1 MASDLPE
8 VSRSEG
14 FGMLPKRLAFLA
26 VTALLLL
33 FLFVALV
40 EFPWA
45 NLAVHIIFGFLAA
58 GAGLALALLRE
69 TPNLKAMAP
78 GAPVAESP
86 SREEIQE
93 AASYVA
99 RNYDPYA
106 IACFINLLL
115 DPPRSLAR
123 VHDEVEPSGRMLR
136 VRTTLQYRIDLPQPA
151 HRPNYSD
158 ETGSPEHVGADPRST
173 AAGGGERGGRG
184 ATGVLIP
191 LVTARKG
198 LLFDL
203 VSATDAKGETIP
215 VLSQREV
222 RGLTALAIESLFLLA
237 RQETGQHL
245 SSPALRKS
253 DRDIMARVIVAICRP
268 AAAPVGVGGTRPTD
282 APKSAWEEVQDAL
295 KQITGLSEEISPVW
309 RDKILD
315 ICKVLAKSYVVVG
328 EVPVPETMNV
338 LVTYSSLYSPERMH
352 VSPYEKL
359 RARFGLAPFT
369 LDVPMTRALQADSY
383 HFELLAPAGCYV
395 FSHHLEVL
403 GGRDIL
409 RQRHFKING
418 FQQYVRLHHEQARP
432 VAHLYVRRHG
442 RWGDLR
448 SIAPGERVSWDF
460 KSIVYLREIPPG
472 ALGNAATL
480 ATLTAIV
487 LLFFTLSRAGLDNAA
502 AAVGLPALVLALP
515 AFVAGALGR
524 GLDQERVGRASLI
537 AYFGL
542 QSVMLLSFAG
552 VLLYVLDAAKR
563 LPTEVALSLAGLPH
577 TIHSDVLWLGLS
589 FLALVVATFLIRQR
603 QQATRYYLKA
613 QERAVA
619 NKHVEP
625 GHSTNGTD

>member
-1 MASDLPE
+1 
-8 VSRSEG
+8 
-14 FGMLPKRLAFLA
+14 MLPKRLAFLA
-26 VTALLLL
+26 VTALLLI
-33 FLFVALV
+33 FLLLALV

-45 NLAVHIIFGFLAA
+45 NLAVHIIFG
-58 GAGLALALLRE
+58 ALAVGAFVVLVLLRE

-123 VHDEVEPSGRMLR
+123 VHDEVEPNGRMLR
-136 VRTTLQYRIDLPQPA
+136 VRTTLQYRIDLPRSVRRMGDTGATGAGSAAGPA
-151 HRPNYSD
+151 G
-158 ETGSPEHVGADPRST
+158 TDPRSDE
-173 AAGGGERGGRG
+173 GPRSERG

-203 VSATDAKGETIP
+203 VSATDAKGETIS

-237 RQETGQHL
+237 RQETAQRPT
-245 SSPALRKS
+245 SPVLRTS

-268 AAAPVGVGGTRPTD
+268 AAPPVRTGGARLTD

-295 KQITGLSEEISPVW
+295 KQVTGLSEEISAVW

-315 ICKVLAKSYVVVG
+315 ICKVLARSYVVVG

-369 LDVPMTRALQADSY
+369 LDVPMTRALQAESY

-403 GGRDIL
+403 GGREIL
-409 RQRHFKING
+409 RQPHFKING

-448 SIAPGERVSWDF
+448 SIGPGERVSWDF

-542 QSVMLLSFAG
+542 HSVMFLSFAG

-563 LPTEVALSLAGLPH
+563 LPTEVTMRLAGLPH
-577 TIHSDVLWLGLS
+577 EVRTDVLWLVLS
-589 FLALVVATFLIRQR
+589 FLALVLATFLIRQR
-603 QQATRYYLKA
+603 QQATRYYLNA

-625 GHSTNGTD
+625 GQTTSNAD